1 MIFKKP
7 LLLLFA
13 IVGCFYTCTK
23 DEFEGPSIERL
34 YGDFRIIDSLRLTN
48 NNPNFTEG
56 DKVGFYCRFN
66 KEVNWKISVRGEV
79 SNSLKELSGFS
90 SKIDSNMI
98 KWTGNTSKVPFFT
111 EEKCKIN
118 LTIEEEAV
126 TLQDSLTIT
135 GIKIYDG
142 ILVSDF
148 ENGIEDAIVSW
159 TKDIGLK
166 TFEVANDN
174 PLSGN
179 QYFKMGGK
187 VNWDWILGKIDFK
200 CDLTPVNVQADKLFI
215 NIGILS
221 DTIDAHLGQFM
232 NILIS
237 ESDAPF
243 NDNLENNGADI
254 FDAEKEVY
262 KLKIPIDWDGWKLKS
277 FSYEDFEAISP
288 NSTDI
293 NFNKNP
299 KDIKGIRITSQ
310 ACPSKGVN
318 VNCPENFDKIVRTDI
333 DYIIFTENVKL
344 LDQE

>member
-7 LLLLFA
+7 LLLLVA
-13 IVGCFYTCTK
+13 IAGCFYTCTK

-48 NNPNFTEG
+48 INPNFSIG
-56 DKVGFYCRFN
+56 DKVGFYCKFN
-66 KEVNWKISVRGEV
+66 KEVNWKISIEGEN

-90 SKIDSNMI
+90 STIDSNTI
-98 KWTGNTSKVPFFT
+98 TWTGNTSNVPFFK

-118 LTIEEEAV
+118 LTIEDEVAS
-126 TLQDSLTIT
+126 LKDSLNIA

-142 ILVSDF
+142 ILVADF
-148 ENGIEDAIVSW
+148 ENGVEDAVVSW
-159 TKDIGLK
+159 TTNIGLK
-166 TFEVANDN
+166 TFEVADDD

-179 QYFKMGGK
+179 HYFQMGGK
-187 VNWDWILGKIDFK
+187 VNWDWVLGKIDFK
-200 CDLTPVNVQADKLFI
+200 CDLSSVNVPADKLFI

-221 DTIDAHLGQFM
+221 DTIDAHLGQFI

-243 NDNLENNGADI
+243 NNNLENNGADI
-254 FDAEKEVY
+254 FDADEEVY
-262 KLKIPIDWDGWKLKS
+262 KLKVPIDWDGWKLKS
-277 FSYEDFEAISP
+277 FSYDDFEAISP

-310 ACPSKGVN
+310 ACPSKGAN

-333 DYIIFTENVKL
+333 DYLIFTENVKL